1 MIRAYHKV
9 YLEKARNNLGRMLD
23 FATYDLGYDPC
34 TFFDLF
40 INSGLAKRFEKGE
53 FNVTVG
59 MSGVELAYRVLELT
73 GHQVEDPQPRYS
85 ADRSPEYWAGWA
97 LAYLQWYTGYPF
109 EKINGWGVT
118 IPFLL
123 SLYPTYH
130 EADISRLTETAIKK
144 MAEYRYKAV
153 NPLKRQRRSAGL
165 TQQELAEKSGVK
177 LRMIQAYEQ
186 GYQDISKAEVQ
197 SVLKLARVL
206 RCSPEDLLY

>member
-1 MIRAYHKV
+1 MTMNAYDKI
-9 YLEKARNNLGRMLD
+9 YLEDAMTNLAVMLD
-23 FATYDLGYDPC
+23 YGAMAYGDPEAV
-34 TFFDLF
+34 FDRFLVSDISKLF
-40 INSGLAKRFEKGE
+40 GAGNPHYVA
-53 FNVTVG
+53 G
-59 MSGVELAYRVLELT
+59 MSGIELT
-73 GHQVEDPQPRYS
+73 EKVIEDTGGEPVYAEYITAGRS
-85 ADRSPEYWAGWA
+85 AAYWAGWA
-97 LAYLQWYTGYPF
+97 MAYLQWYTGYPF

-130 EADISRLTETAIKK
+130 ESDISRLTETAIER